1 MRKIT
6 LTEALAELKLLDKK
20 IDKKINELRSNASLV
35 DYKIGKSQVGS
46 MSHKTEDE
54 IKREGQALL
63 QSLMDLIANRKQLKA
78 KIAETNAITKI
89 TVAGNEYTIVEAI
102 ERKRFLEKEKT
113 VVNLLMHEYENV
125 RDQVLDINERAKDE
139 VDRLLESR
147 LSTDSKNQN
156 AKEIDELMKVLLM
169 NKEAQ
174 IIDPLNIKE
183 IAEKLNE
190 EIEQFEKDVDIALSI
205 VNAKTEI
212 EIDF

>member
-20 IDKKINELRSNASLV
+20 IDKKINKLRSNASLV

-125 RDQVLDINERAKDE
+125 REQVLDINERAKDE

-183 IAEKLNE
+183 TAEKLNE
-190 EIEQFEKDVDIALSI
+190 EIEQFEKNVDIALSI

>member
-20 IDKKINELRSNASLV
+20 IDKKLRELRSSVLV
-35 DYKIGKSQVGS
+35 DYKVGKSQVGS
-46 MSHKTEDE
+46 MSRKTEEE
-54 IKREGQALL
+54 IKKEGLSLL
-63 QSLMDLIANRKQLKA
+63 QSLTDLIKNKKQLKA
-78 KIAETNAITKI
+78 KIAETNATTKVTI
-89 TVAGNEYTIVEAI
+89 AGNEYTIVEAI
-102 ERKRFLEKEKT
+102 ERKRNLENEKQIVDQLT
-113 VVNLLMHEYENV
+113 HQYNNV
-125 RDQVLDINERAKDE
+125 WEQVLTINENAKEE

-156 AKEIDELMKVLLM
+156 AKEIEELMKVLLI

-174 IIDPLNIKE
+174 IVDPLNVKE
-183 IAEKLNE
+183 MAEKLNE
-190 EIEQFEKDVDIALSI
+190 EIEQFEKEVDIALSI